1 MNDNHLEQR
10 STYSR
15 VQWLVVFRIAVV
27 TFLLGLVA
35 VVQFKLPDSL
45 PPASINA
52 IYTVIIITYIASILY
67 VFLLKATRNIFIS
80 VYLQST
86 VDIVLATV
94 LVYATGGI
102 ESVYSTLYPLIIIY
116 SVLFLGKRGGLFIA
130 SMVSIVYGI
139 FVDLEFYGTI
149 HPIYH
154 NMYQYNADAAH
165 VLLRI
170 GIHIVSFYVVALLAS
185 FVVEAEKKTKTLLS
199 EKESAFDQLDI
210 LHKSIVESVGSGI
223 ITVDSADIIKSFN
236 RAAEEI
242 TGISS
247 GDAVNRTV
255 DSIFPDFPPA
265 KNRMKRMENILNLS
279 SRRFEIVFSPGG
291 DDKIL
296 GFSIYPLIDPEGDSI
311 GDILIFQDLTSV
323 KKMEREIEKNRQLAF
338 MGEMSAVLAHELRSP
353 IASIS
358 GSVKLLMDSLELNGS
373 DRKLM
378 EIVLMGND
386 QLENLVRD
394 FLLFARPDPRNR
406 CTIDIAV
413 IIDEILESIRFF
425 PDWNDNVEIMKNLC
439 TQTEVYGN
447 STEIKQALWNI
458 VLNAVQA
465 MPDGGTLKI
474 ETGSEIDEHNCE
486 FLEIRI
492 GDTGYGIEK
501 DHIKNVLEPFYTIK
515 EKGTGLGLA
524 LVSRVVE
531 SHGGVFEITSEPRK
545 GTQCTVLLPVDEPAG
560 GIRV

>member
-67 VFLLKATRNIFIS
+67 AFLLKATRNIFIS

-279 SRRFEIVFSPGG
+279 SRRFEIVFSPGE

-545 GTQCTVLLPVDEPAG
+545 GTQCTVLLPVDEPAE